1 MRRFRRW
8 LAALLAAAASL
19 SCAQALPAQT
29 PFAELRIDA
38 ADMDIPERNIS
49 VNLYHR
55 DEAGQFQPGGVRK
68 YSCKLNR
75 TTRDASFFI
84 QTSAD
89 GVWLSVD
96 YLTDVNGDGVY
107 ELLEDE
113 ASPVWDVMDSYS
125 ILAIPEGPPPTLE
138 AGTTYLLSPETL
150 IQRGQ
155 QAVQSRLAGGS
166 CALDVGQAAPARQ
179 ESPLCMVRLHRTDPA
194 DGMDYEQT
202 YYLQISDN
210 LRMPADVSPEDGCY
224 DAVNFVLS
232 RGYFSGASNGLFLPD
247 SQLTR
252 AQLAQVLW
260 AVSGYPEAPASPF
273 SDVSSDSW
281 FCQAVS
287 WCRQEGLISGY
298 SEDFFAPDSP
308 LSREQLVTIFYRWA
322 QRGGVSLRAGVELS
336 QFQDGEDT
344 ASWAVESMRWAVTH
358 GLISVEDGALRPA
371 AVVTR
376 AELAS
381 ALYVYAMNFETY
393 NDSIS
398 NGLR

>member
-8 LAALLAAAASL
+8 LAALLAVTASL
-19 SCAQALPAQT
+19 SCARALPAQT

-38 ADMDIPERNIS
+38 ADMDISERNIS
-49 VNLYHR
+49 VTLYHR
-55 DEAGQFQPGGVRK
+55 DENGQFRPDGVRQ

-96 YLTDVNGDGVY
+96 YLTDINGDGTY

-125 ILAIPEGPPPTLE
+125 VLALPKGTPPTLE
-138 AGTTYLLSPETL
+138 AGTPYLLSPEML

-166 CALDVGQAAPARQ
+166 CALDMGQSAPARQ
-179 ESPLCMVRLHRTDPA
+179 ELPLCMVRLHRTDPA

-210 LRMPADVSPEDGCY
+210 LRMPADVSPEDSYY

-232 RGYFSGASNGLFLPD
+232 RGYFSGASNGLFLPN

-273 SDVSSDSW
+273 SDVPSDSW

-287 WCRQEGLISGY
+287 WCRQEELISGY
-298 SEDFFAPDSP
+298 SEDVFSPDSL
-308 LSREQLVTIFYRWA
+308 LSREQLAAILYRWA
-322 QRGGVSLRAGVELS
+322 QRGGVSLRASVELS

-344 ASWAVESMRWAVTH
+344 ASWAVEGMRWAVTH
-358 GLISVEDGALRPA
+358 DLISGEDGVLRPT

-381 ALYVYAMNFETY
+381 ALYAYAMNFETY
-393 NDSIS
+393 NDAIS